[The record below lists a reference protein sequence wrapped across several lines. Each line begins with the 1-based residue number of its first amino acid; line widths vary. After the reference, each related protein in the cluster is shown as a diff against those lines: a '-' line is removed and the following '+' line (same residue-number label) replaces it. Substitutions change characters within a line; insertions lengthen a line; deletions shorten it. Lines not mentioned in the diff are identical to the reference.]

1 LNSQARSFAVDSHE
15 PPGNPSPVLAISL
28 VICTRYR
35 PAELRECLQAVS
47 RLTPQPDE
55 VIIIDNTSG
64 DAETENAAVQFKA
77 RYCVEPT
84 PGLSR
89 ARNRG
94 LREAHSSIV
103 AFIDDDAL
111 PCGDWISRIRAPF
124 ADERVASVTGDTLPD
139 ASLVSAVLNAPQR
152 TLSNANP
159 LWFEI
164 ANFGGLG
171 FGTNMSFRKKY
182 CTDAEF
188 FDPRLGRGAP
198 IWIAEESHA
207 FTRLLA
213 RGHLA
218 VHVPAAVVFHPDK
231 KRVVEKEATASFAY
245 WLLLLCEFPSHR
257 RDLVRFLGRRLLR
270 RPLTW
275 PRDPGGPG
283 EFINSGLGVK
293 LRSMFAGLRLYLRA
307 RRQCTRA

>member
-1 LNSQARSFAVDSHE
+1 MNSPARFPAVNSNK
-15 PPGNPSPVLAISL
+15 PLGNPSSVPAISL
-28 VICTRYR
+28 VICTRNR
-35 PAELRECLQAVS
+35 PAELRECLKAV
-47 RLTPQPDE
+47 RRMTPQPDE

-64 DAETENAAVQFKA
+64 DAEAASAALQLNA

-84 PGLSR
+84 AGLSR

-94 LREAHSSIV
+94 LREAHSAIV

-111 PCGDWISRIRAPF
+111 PCEDWISRIRAPF
-124 ADERVASVTGDTLPD
+124 ADQRVASVTGDTLSD
-139 ASLVSAVLNAPQR
+139 ASLLSAALKAPPR
-152 TLSNANP
+152 TLSSANP

-171 FGTNMSFRKKY
+171 FGTNMSLRKEF
-182 CTDAEF
+182 CADAEF
-188 FDPRLGRGAP
+188 FDLRLGRGAP

-283 EFINSGLGVK
+283 EFINSGFGVK
-293 LRSMFAGLRLYLRA
+293 LRSVFAGICLYLRV
-307 RRQCTRA
+307 RGQQSPS